1 MFSDILATSLE
12 EFAHDCMLLCEQ
24 HYPTIHSRGMQED
37 HLAKTLC
44 RRIAANCAQQNTP
57 VKITHTDQSQHAS
70 QAIYCLQHEQSY
82 IWVIAH
88 HFISANKARRDA
100 LLSTIEQVQR
110 NFSTHGEHY
119 LMVIADHWFDRSKAS
134 KEIPAWWLGELPDN
148 HLEYAA
154 TGIKLQPSE
163 SSFAESVK
171 QRFHLTNGSMSLKHP
186 FVRHDN
192 QSPVLR
198 YLFLT
203 AIYKI
208 D

>member
-1 MFSDILATSLE
+1 
-12 EFAHDCMLLCEQ
+12 MLLCEQ

-37 HLAKTLC
+37 HLAKALC
-44 RRIAANCAQQNTP
+44 RRIATDFAQQNTP
-57 VKITHTDQSQHAS
+57 VKIIHIDKSQHTS
-70 QAIYCLQHEQSY
+70 QVIYCLQHEQSY

-110 NFSTHGEHY
+110 NFSTNGEHY

-134 KEIPAWWLGELPDN
+134 KELPAWWLGKLPEN

-154 TGIKLQPSE
+154 TGIKLQYSE
-163 SSFAESVK
+163 SSFTESVK
-171 QRFHLTNGSMSLKHP
+171 QRFHLINGSMSIKHP

-198 YLFLT
+198 YIFLT

>member
-1 MFSDILATSLE
+1 M
-12 EFAHDCMLLCEQ
+12 
-24 HYPTIHSRGMQED
+24 
-37 HLAKTLC
+37 
-44 RRIAANCAQQNTP
+44 
-57 VKITHTDQSQHAS
+57 
-70 QAIYCLQHEQSY
+70 
-82 IWVIAH
+82 
-88 HFISANKARRDA
+88 
-100 LLSTIEQVQR
+100 
-110 NFSTHGEHY
+110 
-119 LMVIADHWFDRSKAS
+119 
-134 KEIPAWWLGELPDN
+134 AWWLGELPDN

-154 TGIKLQPSE
+154 TGIKLQSSE

-171 QRFHLTNGSMSLKHP
+171 QRFHLTNGNMSLKHP